1 MTDLKNLDIK
11 WPKILKIMGLI
22 LLAIL
27 ILSVFFNLIVG
38 PLFSRGMSMNYK
50 NYGYDSD
57 LSSQPFAASVK
68 NASSPSGIALSTRN
82 VALSKEV
89 VMEDAYTAGDAESF
103 EVTDYYATIETMNLK
118 RDCSLIQGLKVKD
131 YVIFESANNGER
143 NCSFNFKVD
152 KEKAEEV
159 LGVIKD
165 LNPRELSENVQTIKR
180 QLEDFTSRE
189 DILKNKQVSIDE
201 TLKTAVSAY
210 DEITA
215 IATKTNNADSL
226 AKVIESK
233 VNIIE
238 RLTMERIN
246 INAELERLGQDKARQ
261 LDRLKYVNFQINIYE
276 NKIVDG
282 QQFKDFWK
290 SSVKQFVVDANQL
303 LSDLSIGLVS
313 LILSLVKYLIYI
325 FLLLVVGKVC
335 WKLAVKIWKK

>member
-27 ILSVFFNLIVG
+27 ILSVFFNLIVA
-38 PLFSRGMSMNYK
+38 PLFSRGMGMGYK
-50 NYGYDSD
+50 NYSYGGDF
-57 LSSQPFAASVK
+57 SSQSFAPSAK
-68 NASSPSGIALSTRN
+68 NVTSSSGIALSTRN
-82 VALSKEV
+82 VALEKGV
-89 VMEDAYTAGDAESF
+89 MMEDAYTAGDAESF
-103 EVTDYYATIETMNLK
+103 EVTDYYATIETRNLK
-118 RDCSLIQGLKVKD
+118 RDCASIQDLKTRD

-143 NCSFNFKVD
+143 NCSFNFKVE

-159 LGVIKD
+159 LGIIKGLDPRD
-165 LNPRELSENVQTIKR
+165 LSQNVQTIKR

-189 DILKNKQVSIDE
+189 EILKNKQVSIDE
-201 TLKTAVSAY
+201 TLKTAVAAY

-246 INAELERLGQDKARQ
+246 INAELERLGQDKSRQ
-261 LDRLKYVNFQINIYE
+261 LDRLKYVNFQIGIYE

-290 SSVKQFVVDANQL
+290 SSVKQFVIDANQL
-303 LSDLSIGLVS
+303 LNDLSLGLVS
-313 LILSLVKYLIYI
+313 LALNLVKYLIYI
-325 FLLLVVGKVC
+325 FLLLVVGKAC
-335 WKLAVKIWKK
+335 WKLAVRIWKK

>member
-1 MTDLKNLDIK
+1 LDIK

-27 ILSVFFNLIVG
+27 ILAVFFNLIVA
-38 PLFSRGMSMNYK
+38 PLFSRGMGMAYK
-50 NYGYDSD
+50 GYGSD
-57 LSSQPFAASVK
+57 FSSQSFAPSAKYAS
-68 NASSPSGIALSTRN
+68 NSGGIALSTRN
-82 VALSKEV
+82 VALDKEV
-89 VMEDAYTAGDAESF
+89 MMEDSYTAGDSESF
-103 EVTDYYATIETMNLK
+103 EVTDYYATVETRNLK
-118 RDCSLIQGLKVKD
+118 RDCSLIQGLKSKN
-131 YVIFESANNGER
+131 YIIFESANNGER
-143 NCSFNFKVD
+143 NCNFNFKVD

-165 LNPRELSENVQTIKR
+165 LNPRDLSENVQTIKR
-180 QLEDFTSRE
+180 QLDDFTSRE
-189 DILKNKQVSIDE
+189 EILKNKQVSIDE
-201 TLKTAVSAY
+201 TLKTAVAAY
-210 DEITA
+210 DEITV

-261 LDRLKYVNFQINIYE
+261 LDRLKYVNFQISIYE

-303 LSDLSIGLVS
+303 LNDLSLGLVS
-313 LILSLVKYLIYI
+313 LALNLVKYLIYI
-325 FLLLVVGKVC
+325 FLLLVVAKAC